1 MIFLPI
7 GVESMEITRGDI
19 FIADLNPVQGSEQ
32 GGVRPVLVIQND
44 RGNRFSPTV
53 ICAAMTSR
61 VTCVAERTTSAS
73 YSGMAS
79 MSSSVD
85 IFSLTSTCKPFS
97 ARRSKPACA
106 SFSVTRTF
114 FVMRKN
120 HPSCCV
126 RIRFHTTQR
135 ASSWRIRDANI
146 RRKADSRKRM
156 RENVTR
162 WRGARRALGHGEA
175 QRTEDAS
182 SPHPAA

>member
-73 YSGMAS
+73 
-79 MSSSVD
+79 
-85 IFSLTSTCKPFS
+85 
-97 ARRSKPACA
+97 
-106 SFSVTRTF
+106 
-114 FVMRKN
+114 
-120 HPSCCV
+120 
-126 RIRFHTTQR
+126 
-135 ASSWRIRDANI
+135 
-146 RRKADSRKRM
+146 
-156 RENVTR
+156 
-162 WRGARRALGHGEA
+162 
-175 QRTEDAS
+175 
-182 SPHPAA
+182 